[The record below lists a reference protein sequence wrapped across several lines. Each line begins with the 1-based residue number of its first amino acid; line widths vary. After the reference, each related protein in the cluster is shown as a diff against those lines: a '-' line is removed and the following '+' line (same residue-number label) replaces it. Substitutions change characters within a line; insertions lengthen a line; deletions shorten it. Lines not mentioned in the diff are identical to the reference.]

1 MEIKLLKEEKSF
13 DAVLSVNLSI
23 QDFEEEANTKLKA
36 EKQKLN
42 LPGFRKGM
50 VPNSVAKKYLWE
62 HVVKDALEAKLEDT
76 INSYFDD
83 NKIEIIKPALPIA
96 PDNPIDLKND
106 TEFEFKYDIGL
117 VDEIIIEE
125 EKLFKKLNSLDIKI
139 EDKDLDKEIDKIQF
153 TYGENKQP
161 EQIDDVND
169 YRVFLEITELGEDNE
184 ALEDGISQKVA
195 KNIEEL
201 NPKLKEAVLGK
212 KKDDLVKVNLHEI
225 FTDKDEMATFLN
237 IEKLTAE
244 DANPD
249 FNVKIMSIS
258 HHIKAEINEDLF
270 DKATAG
276 KAKTLEEFRAH
287 VEEMLMANYVKSS
300 ENMLFDDI
308 TQVMIDKVKLDMPVK
323 FLDRLFDEE
332 FKDKK
337 KDLSAEDLQ
346 KERAEFGK
354 KIKWSLITKNISEK
368 NKIEINEQEIVQ
380 EAYLFINSYFM
391 QYGMTGITD
400 DQMQNYLTDY
410 LKNQNNVMYMKERVM
425 VNKVLEKLKADNEFK
440 AKQVT
445 IEEFK
450 KIHEEKHQHD

>member
-1 MEIKLLKEEKSF
+1 VEIKLIKEEKSF

>member
-1 MEIKLLKEEKSF
+1 MEIKLIKEEKSF

>member
-1 MEIKLLKEEKSF
+1 MEIKLIKEEKSF

-83 NKIEIIKPALPIA
+83 NKIEIIKHALPIA